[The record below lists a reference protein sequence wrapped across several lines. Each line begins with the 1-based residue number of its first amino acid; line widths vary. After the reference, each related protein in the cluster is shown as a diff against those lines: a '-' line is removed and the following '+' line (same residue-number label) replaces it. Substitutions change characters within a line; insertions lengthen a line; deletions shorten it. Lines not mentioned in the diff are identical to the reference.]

1 MTDTRRLPAILESV
15 GVARVYGDGPA
26 AVHALRDVS
35 LAVAP
40 GERVAITGPSGC
52 GKTTLLHLLGGLDR
66 PTGGE
71 VRFDGVP
78 FARGRTAAAAQRRHL
93 GFIFQSFGLLPA
105 LTARENVELPLALA
119 GVAAGQRTAAA
130 RAMLGAVGLADR
142 ADYLVEELSGGQRQR
157 VAIAR
162 ALAGEPRVVLADE
175 PTGSLDSATAASVMD
190 MLLGLLAERGTA
202 LVLVTHDAEM
212 ARRAD
217 REVRMRDGHLEGA
230 RA

>member
-1 MTDTRRLPAILESV
+1 M
-15 GVARVYGDGPA
+15 ARVYGDGEA
-26 AVHALRDVS
+26 AVHALRGVS

-71 VRFDGVP
+71 VRFEGVP
-78 FARGRTAAAAQRRHL
+78 FAAARTAAAAQRRHL

-119 GVAAGQRTAAA
+119 GVAAGRRTAAA
-130 RAMLGAVGLADR
+130 RAMLDAVGLADR

-190 MLLGLLAERGTA
+190 MLLGLLAERGAA

-217 REVRMRDGHLEGA
+217 REVRLRDGRLEGA

>member
-1 MTDTRRLPAILESV
+1 MKIAPILETTEV
-15 GVARVYGDGPA
+15 ERVYGAGES
-26 AVHALRDVS
+26 AVHALRGVS
-35 LAVAP
+35 LTVARS
-40 GERVAITGPSGC
+40 ERVAITGPSGC
-52 GKTTLLHLLGGLDR
+52 GKTTLLHLLGGLDH

-71 VRFDGVP
+71 VRFEGAP
-78 FARGRTAAAAQRRHL
+78 LARSRTAAAAQRRHL

-119 GVAAGQRTAAA
+119 GMDAA
-130 RAMLGAVGLADR
+130 RRTLMSNAMLEAVELTDR
-142 ADYLVEELSGGQRQR
+142 ASYLVEELSGGQRQR

-162 ALAGEPRVVLADE
+162 ALAGEPMVVLADE
-175 PTGSLDSATAASVMD
+175 PTGSLDSVTAATVMD
-190 MLLGLLAERGTA
+190 LLLRLLAERGAA

-217 REVRMRDGHLEGA
+217 REVRLRDGRLEGA